1 MLLLKTK
8 SYQSNHH
15 SCTRKPERKRRNP
28 NPFSNNSKVL
38 FFISISSFH
47 GESWMPWR
55 DAKFAEKKKKKREI
69 KREDEESED
78 ACVPQPKKREKRERR
93 KIKRKIP
100 TFICFNHEIRLITAS
115 RRRSQRWVQSQQLA
129 SAAPLY
135 SGLPLRR
142 AGLATQRC
150 LCNRRGTN
158 TMWETVGVA
167 FLMIYQHGGFF
178 FSFFKP

>member
-8 SYQSNHH
+8 RYQSNHH

-100 TFICFNHEIRLITAS
+100 TFICFNHEIRLNHSISKTKPKMGAIAATRICRAVIFRPSVEESRPCNTA
-115 RRRSQRWVQSQQLA
+115 
-129 SAAPLY
+129 
-135 SGLPLRR
+135 LPLQSPRNKHYVGDCRR
-142 AGLATQRC
+142 CIFDDLSTWR
-150 LCNRRGTN
+150 
-158 TMWETVGVA
+158 V
-167 FLMIYQHGGFF
+167 FLFF
-178 FSFFKP
+178 F